1 MAFNWGQL
9 KATEAQLEAQP
20 KSKGFGFS
28 DLSSESEIRVTPS
41 KPLAQPNAQQEEK
54 QAKPSNFDWFSSK
67 PSEVQQSTA
76 SKPLFVFGASKPLK
90 RGRAVSSHSAPPLTP
105 QDTDSASESED
116 ATKRPK
122 GSPSITTTDKFRD
135 TCHKATELLFSF
147 LELNQS
153 LEEGE
158 NRTVRRKEKVLFSTM
173 TSIGEELARLK
184 SALRK
189 KQGKK

>member
-54 QAKPSNFDWFSSK
+54 QKGFTIDWLSSK
-67 PSEVQQSTA
+67 PTEVQQSTP

-90 RGRAVSSHSAPPLTP
+90 RGRAVSSHSARPLTP